1 LEIPPLSSID
11 DIKKKYKKKAKL
23 VHSDKGGSDEDMAKL
38 NWAYEVLINY
48 IKNYKF
54 TFSEEEIL
62 RQYPEEFLKKFKV

>member
-1 LEIPPLSSID
+1 LEIPPLSTVE

-23 VHSDKGGSDEDMAKL
+23 LHSDKGGRDEDMAKL